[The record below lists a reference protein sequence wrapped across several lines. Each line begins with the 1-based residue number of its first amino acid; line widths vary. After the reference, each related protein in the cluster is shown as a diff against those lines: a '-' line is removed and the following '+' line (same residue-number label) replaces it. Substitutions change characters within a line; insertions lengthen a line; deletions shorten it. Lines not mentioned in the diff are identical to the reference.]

1 VLRERQRQLELP
13 PFNVAIFKN
22 QEPLRNYYQLLA
34 LDASASA
41 EDVKKAFRR
50 EIAKYHPDKVQHLGQ
65 EFQAMAAALA
75 ADLTEAHRILMDP
88 ALRATYDDELR
99 AGQGAPEPPPL
110 HWATTPL
117 PYQPGTRPAPSPPP
131 RDRPTTPP
139 SAASAPDHNPP
150 SCCKYP
156 PVPHTPEH
164 SWHLR
169 QSLFGN
175 SRSLS

>member
-13 PFNVAIFKN
+13 LFNVAAFKN

-75 ADLTEAHRILMDP
+75 ADLTEAHRILWIRRSARRTTTSCAQGKARRNRRRCTGRRPRCRISRAPGRHPHRQRLKIVRRRVVRRHRWP
-88 ALRATYDDELR
+88 ALI
-99 AGQGAPEPPPL
+99 
-110 HWATTPL
+110 
-117 PYQPGTRPAPSPPP
+117 S
-131 RDRPTTPP
+131 
-139 SAASAPDHNPP
+139 
-150 SCCKYP
+150 
-156 PVPHTPEH
+156 
-164 SWHLR
+164 
-169 QSLFGN
+169 
-175 SRSLS
+175 